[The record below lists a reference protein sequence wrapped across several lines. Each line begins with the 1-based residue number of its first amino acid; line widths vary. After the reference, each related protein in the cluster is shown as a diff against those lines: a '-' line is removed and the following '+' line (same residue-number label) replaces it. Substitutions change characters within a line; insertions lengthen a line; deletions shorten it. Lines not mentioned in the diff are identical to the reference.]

1 MATVAG
7 TSAELEALLHEFNY
21 LINNIDISCLLPA
34 ALSSSL
40 ITQQQ
45 RLECVHE
52 PNPFMKAQKFLGH
65 LLGAVKGDSN
75 KYHIFI
81 QILHETGQ
89 ASIAT
94 HLQGNTSRHCTF
106 ILLMKICRM
115 YT

>member
-1 MATVAG
+1 MANVAG
-7 TSAELEALLHEFNY
+7 NSAELEALLQEFNY
-21 LINNIDISCLLPA
+21 LVNSIDISCLLPA

-75 KYHIFI
+75 KYHTFI

-94 HLQGNTSRHCTF
+94 HLQGNNNGC
-106 ILLMKICRM
+106 C
-115 YT
+115 